1 MVKVN
6 MKKKKK
12 KKKKEKKNNPEQNKT
27 EHTLED
33 CAAQLLFC
41 RIISVS
47 CYKFVFLCFTL

>member
-1 MVKVN
+1 MVKAK
-6 MKKKKK
+6 MKKK